1 MMQMST
7 EQKNR
12 RCAAVLCHG
21 NHSLLHGWV
30 DSLRDDRWD
39 IVNVN
44 TMDALTDVLDTHK
57 IPIAIVCLDEP
68 ITNATCQ
75 SLLML
80 RQRFS
85 NLGLIGIFY
94 DKPARNLSFIH
105 HCFWDYFHHPIDAKW
120 LAKSLGHLLGMI
132 DGEPVKHHL
141 TDREKRCR
149 LIGDSKIIQD
159 IKTQIDKVAH
169 STYPVLIQGETGT
182 GKSLCARMIH
192 NQSPRK
198 HQPFVALNCG
208 AIPHSLIHSELFGYE
223 KGAFTGAAKRYIG
236 HVERAQNG
244 TLFLDEIGDLEL
256 PLQTYLLHFLE
267 NSHIERL
274 GSNRQIPINCRV
286 LFATNINLEQA
297 VAAGRFRKDLY
308 HRINVLNL
316 EIPLLSEHR
325 EDIEALVHFELQKND
340 ASHFVIS
347 NKTLDV
353 LKQYQWPG
361 NIRELFNAVKRAV
374 VYADHSC
381 LETQHMQLAFKE
393 PQNDNS
399 IEDELSEKRIR
410 QTIEQQH
417 YNISATARALD
428 VSRTTLYKLLKRHRI
443 SY

>member
-7 EQKNR
+7 EQKDR
-12 RCAAVLCHG
+12 RCAVVLCHG
-21 NHSLLHGWV
+21 NHTLLHDWV
-30 DSLRDDRWD
+30 DSLRREHWD
-39 IVNVN
+39 IVKVN
-44 TMDALTDVLDTHK
+44 TMDALTNVLETHK
-57 IPIAIVCLDEP
+57 IPVVIVCLDEP
-68 ITNATCQ
+68 VTNATCQ
-75 SLLML
+75 SLIML
-80 RQRFS
+80 KQRFS
-85 NLGLIGIFY
+85 NLGLIGIFN
-94 DKPARNLSFIH
+94 DKPSRNLSFIH

-120 LAKSLGHLLGMI
+120 LAKSLGHLLGMT

-141 TDREKRCR
+141 TEREKRYR
-149 LIGDSKIIQD
+149 LIGESSVIQD
-159 IKTQIDKVAH
+159 IKAQIDKVAH

-267 NSHIERL
+267 NHHIERL
-274 GSNRQIPINCRV
+274 GSNKQIAINCRV

-297 VAAGRFRKDLY
+297 VAAGRFRKDLF

-316 EIPLLSEHR
+316 DIPPLSEHR
-325 EDIEALVHFELQKND
+325 EDIEALVHFELQKNH
-340 ASHFVIS
+340 ASHFSIS
-347 NKTLDV
+347 RKTLST

-374 VYADHSC
+374 VYADHSR
-381 LETQHMQLAFKE
+381 LETRHMQLAFKE
-393 PQNDNS
+393 PHSNNLV
-399 IEDELSEKRIR
+399 EDTLTAEHIK

-417 YNISATARALD
+417 YNISATARTLD
-428 VSRTTLYKLLKRHRI
+428 ISRTTLYKLLKLHRI

>member
-1 MMQMST
+1 
-7 EQKNR
+7 
-12 RCAAVLCHG
+12 
-21 NHSLLHGWV
+21 
-30 DSLRDDRWD
+30 
-39 IVNVN
+39 
-44 TMDALTDVLDTHK
+44 MDALTNVLETHK
-57 IPIAIVCLDEP
+57 IPVVIVCLDEP
-68 ITNATCQ
+68 VTNATCQ
-75 SLLML
+75 SLIML
-80 RQRFS
+80 KQRFS
-85 NLGLIGIFY
+85 NLGLIGIFN
-94 DKPARNLSFIH
+94 DKPSRNLSFIH

-120 LAKSLGHLLGMI
+120 LAKSLGHLLGMT

-141 TDREKRCR
+141 TEREKRYR
-149 LIGDSKIIQD
+149 LIGESSVIQD
-159 IKTQIDKVAH
+159 IKAQIDKVAH

-267 NSHIERL
+267 NNHIERL
-274 GSNRQIPINCRV
+274 GSNKQIAINCRV

-297 VAAGRFRKDLY
+297 VAAGRFRKDLF

-316 EIPLLSEHR
+316 DIPPLSEHR
-325 EDIEALVHFELQKND
+325 EDIEALVHFELQKNH
-340 ASHFVIS
+340 ASHFSIS
-347 NKTLDV
+347 RKTLST

-374 VYADHSC
+374 VYADHSR
-381 LETQHMQLAFKE
+381 LETRHMQLAFKE
-393 PQNDNS
+393 PHSSNLV
-399 IEDELSEKRIR
+399 EDTLTAEHIK

-428 VSRTTLYKLLKRHRI
+428 ISRTTLYKLLKLHRI

>member
-7 EQKNR
+7 EQKDR
-12 RCAAVLCHG
+12 RCAVVLCHG
-21 NHSLLHGWV
+21 NHTLLHDWV
-30 DSLRDDRWD
+30 DSLRREHWD
-39 IVNVN
+39 IVKVN
-44 TMDALTDVLDTHK
+44 TMDALTNVLETHK
-57 IPIAIVCLDEP
+57 IPVVIVCLDEP
-68 ITNATCQ
+68 VTNATCQ
-75 SLLML
+75 SLIML
-80 RQRFS
+80 KQRFS
-85 NLGLIGIFY
+85 NLGLIGIFN
-94 DKPARNLSFIH
+94 DKPSRNLSFIH

-120 LAKSLGHLLGMI
+120 LAKSLGHLLGMT

-141 TDREKRCR
+141 TEREKRYR
-149 LIGDSKIIQD
+149 LIGESSVIQD
-159 IKTQIDKVAH
+159 IKAQIDKVAH

-267 NSHIERL
+267 NHHIERL
-274 GSNRQIPINCRV
+274 GSNKQIAINCRV

-297 VAAGRFRKDLY
+297 VAAGRFRKDLF

-316 EIPLLSEHR
+316 DIPPLSEHR
-325 EDIEALVHFELQKND
+325 EDIEALVHFELQKNH
-340 ASHFVIS
+340 ASHFSIS
-347 NKTLDV
+347 RKTLSA

-374 VYADHSC
+374 VYADHSR
-381 LETQHMQLAFKE
+381 LETRHMQLAFKE
-393 PQNDNS
+393 PHSSNLV
-399 IEDELSEKRIR
+399 EDTLTAEHIK

-428 VSRTTLYKLLKRHRI
+428 ISRTTLYKLLKLHRI

>member
-7 EQKNR
+7 EQKDR
-12 RCAAVLCHG
+12 RCAVVLCHG
-21 NHSLLHGWV
+21 NHTLLHDWV
-30 DSLRDDRWD
+30 DSLRREHWD
-39 IVNVN
+39 IVKVN
-44 TMDALTDVLDTHK
+44 TMDALTNVLETHK
-57 IPIAIVCLDEP
+57 IPVVIVCLDEP
-68 ITNATCQ
+68 VTNATCQ
-75 SLLML
+75 SLIML
-80 RQRFS
+80 KQRFS
-85 NLGLIGIFY
+85 NLGLIGIFN
-94 DKPARNLSFIH
+94 DKPSRNLSFIH

-120 LAKSLGHLLGMI
+120 LAKSLGHLLGMT

-141 TDREKRCR
+141 TEREKRYR
-149 LIGDSKIIQD
+149 LIGESSVIQD
-159 IKTQIDKVAH
+159 IKAQIDKVAH

-267 NSHIERL
+267 NHHIERL
-274 GSNRQIPINCRV
+274 GSNKQIAINCRV

-297 VAAGRFRKDLY
+297 VAAGRFRKDLF

-316 EIPLLSEHR
+316 DIPPLSEHR
-325 EDIEALVHFELQKND
+325 EDIEALVHFELQKNH
-340 ASHFVIS
+340 ASHFSIS
-347 NKTLDV
+347 RKTLST

-374 VYADHSC
+374 VYADHSR
-381 LETQHMQLAFKE
+381 LETRHMQLAFKE
-393 PQNDNS
+393 PHSSNLV
-399 IEDELSEKRIR
+399 EDTLTAEHIK

-428 VSRTTLYKLLKRHRI
+428 ISRTTLYKLLKLHRI

>member
-1 MMQMST
+1 MQMST
-7 EQKNR
+7 EQKDR
-12 RCAAVLCHG
+12 RCAVVLCHG
-21 NHSLLHGWV
+21 NHTLLHNWV
-30 DSLRDDRWD
+30 DSLRREHWD
-39 IVNVN
+39 IVKVN
-44 TMDALTDVLDTHK
+44 TMDALTNVLETHK
-57 IPIAIVCLDEP
+57 IPVVIVCLDEP
-68 ITNATCQ
+68 VTNATCQ
-75 SLLML
+75 SLIML
-80 RQRFS
+80 KQRFS
-85 NLGLIGIFY
+85 NLGLIGIFN
-94 DKPARNLSFIH
+94 DKPSRNLSFIH

-120 LAKSLGHLLGMI
+120 LAKSLGHLLGMT

-141 TDREKRCR
+141 TEREKRYR
-149 LIGDSKIIQD
+149 LIGESSVIQD
-159 IKTQIDKVAH
+159 IKAQIDKVAH

-267 NSHIERL
+267 DHHIERL
-274 GSNRQIPINCRV
+274 GSNKQIAINCRV

-297 VAAGRFRKDLY
+297 VAAGRFRKDLF

-316 EIPLLSEHR
+316 DIPPLSEHR
-325 EDIEALVHFELQKND
+325 EDIEALVHFELQKNH
-340 ASHFVIS
+340 ASHFSIS
-347 NKTLDV
+347 RKTLST

-374 VYADHSC
+374 VYADHSR
-381 LETQHMQLAFKE
+381 LETRHMQLAFKE
-393 PQNDNS
+393 PHSSNLV
-399 IEDELSEKRIR
+399 EDTLTAEHIK

-428 VSRTTLYKLLKRHRI
+428 ISRTTLYKLLKLHRI